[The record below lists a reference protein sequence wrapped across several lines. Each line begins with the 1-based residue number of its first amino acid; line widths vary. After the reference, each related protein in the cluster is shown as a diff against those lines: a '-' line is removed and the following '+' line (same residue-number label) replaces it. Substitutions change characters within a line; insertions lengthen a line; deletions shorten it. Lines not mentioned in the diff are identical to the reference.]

1 MRIVAWVLVAVMASL
16 PAVQTAG
23 ATAAPEAC
31 PMAAHAPTNDCC
43 VFAPCP
49 CEHSAP
55 DATVPAMS
63 AAVACEVACT
73 PRPVDSARP
82 HGLEPLAAL
91 QDGHPRPI
99 EHPPSRHA

>member
-1 MRIVAWVLVAVMASL
+1 MRIVAWVLVAVLASL

-23 ATAAPEAC
+23 VPAPEAC
-31 PMAAHAPTNDCC
+31 PMAAHAPTDGCC

-55 DATVPAMS
+55 DATVPAMG
-63 AAVACEVACT
+63 AAVACAVACT
-73 PRPVDSARP
+73 PRPVDSARSR
-82 HGLEPLAAL
+82 GFEPLAAL
-91 QDGHPRPI
+91 RDGHPRPI

>member
-1 MRIVAWVLVAVMASL
+1 MRIVAWVLVAVLASL

-23 ATAAPEAC
+23 VTAPEPC
-31 PMAAHAPTNDCC
+31 PMAAHAPTTDCC

-55 DATVPAMS
+55 DATVPAVG
-63 AAVACEVACT
+63 AAVACAVACT
-73 PRPVDSARP
+73 ARPVDSARTRR
-82 HGLEPLAAL
+82 LEPLAAL
-91 QDGHPRPI
+91 RDGHPRPI